1 MGGGGGGGGHTPYE
15 APEFG
20 RSKQAVRIVEIVS
33 EGEVK
38 GLVNGVQSVFLD
50 NTPIQ
55 NKDGTYNFSNVE
67 AEGRIGIQD
76 QDILEGFNTSE
87 KEISVGTQVRK
98 NTPLTRTVSDGKV
111 SRLRLTLG
119 VQSLFSQNDQG
130 DTHGASVTMNITIGQ
145 RVIPLT
151 INGKYSSQ
159 YLRQIEIDNLPPTP
173 FTVRVER
180 IDEDSKSQRLQNNTI
195 WASYTEIIEMRLA
208 YPNTAL
214 VGIKFDSDYF
224 SSIPNRTYDV
234 YGIIVQV
241 PSNYNPETRAYNGT
255 WDGTFKTAW
264 SDNPAWVLY
273 DLLKNKR
280 YGFGRR
286 LGDFAVDKWALYNV
300 AQYCDQLVDD
310 GFGGKEPRFTCNAW
324 ITEQRQAYDVIND
337 ICSIFRAMPVWNGRE
352 FTVIQDRPAD
362 PVWTYT
368 NANVDKEG
376 FTYSYSAM
384 KARHNE
390 IHVEYANAQNN
401 YEKDVICVSDDDLI
415 RRYGLNV
422 KKVTA
427 FGCAS
432 RGQAYRTGRWIL
444 ETEKL
449 ETRTVTFTVG
459 AEGLMHVPGDII
471 LVADNDYA
479 GTQLGGRVL
488 SVANKV
494 VTLDREVPFKSGE
507 QFLYYN
513 QDAQVTGIK
522 VIDVLDGNRIVL
534 DKAPTGLT
542 EYGVWLR
549 HGEKVQPQ
557 LYRALSIKEESKGK
571 YTITALQHEPQKEAI
586 VDSGA
591 HFEPV
596 SFSEVPDRYR
606 IQNVDVA
613 ATDDGIR
620 LSFEYFAKN
629 ESTVKYQIK
638 LYRTFDGNRTLYK
651 VYDDL
656 TNTNISFTGLPDGD
670 YTAEIRAK
678 NGVGQLSEPV
688 TKSFSVNFTIAEL
701 VTVSKLMGI
710 DLNWRNPIFANTN
723 AAIEIWV
730 SKDNNF
736 ANARKLITLAY
747 PTNSYSYTGL
757 GAAETYYFWARMVSK
772 DVAGKFTDAVEGVT
786 ERDATKIVDYIH
798 GQINKSALS
807 QELVKELTNTAETAR
822 TAIAGITSETQA
834 RIATL
839 NAEANNRAK
848 AIREEGLKLT
858 QKIEAESRKA
868 TVALQ
873 EEVKARGTA
882 INKLEQAD
890 KQQAKAIEQVTAKA
904 NSALSGIEVERKAR
918 AAADNAE
925 SKAREIL
932 TAKIGQHESSINQ
945 INQTI
950 VRDRETSAQQV
961 ATLESAVRNIR
972 VGGRNYLL
980 DSSFKNGKWYK
991 SQGSGSKAT
1000 IDVDNG
1006 VLTISSDNATW
1017 KQYQIKG
1024 YAHKGGLNELV
1035 DSTTVTISFEVM
1047 TPDDNTGGGIKY
1059 WMNLRADRIDNTHG
1073 GSTNPIVI
1081 NQTAA
1086 PSKWSRVSIT
1096 GVATQPT
1103 NFRGWRFLLGVSTPG
1118 TVKFRNPKLEVGNV
1132 ATDWTPAPEDLDQSE
1147 LINAKFVDIRQV
1159 VTSETEARTVW
1170 QNNAI
1175 SRING
1180 VESNIANIQRSVT
1193 TATQSI
1199 SEVNQHLNAKIDGI
1213 SVGGRN
1219 LLLGTA
1225 IGLSGNGAKNYQNKT
1240 YNVTSNIDVS
1250 TLKTITLSC
1259 SVLTKGIKA
1268 GSGIRHF
1275 RAGAEVQLFY
1285 ADGTNGWLSAY
1296 CNDVAD
1302 FNGRISKTLTLSK
1315 PLSKLTYNK
1324 VQVRN
1329 IAEGEYKVDGIKL
1342 EVGNVAT
1349 DWTPAPEDLEGAVG
1363 DLSADL
1369 NHYKSSQATKDQAT
1383 SMQLTTLTARM
1394 TNAESGISKVEKA
1407 VSDAKSST
1415 ATQLNQL
1422 SAAFSKAKTDLDAKI
1437 AEEKT
1442 ARSNA
1447 DTAEAKKT
1455 SALTSR
1461 VANAESSVTQLSK
1474 TVADVSGKLS
1484 GTHTIKT
1491 QVVAGGRTA
1500 IAGIAL
1506 GASSDGKTAESSVIV
1521 MADKFGVVKSATDGT
1536 VKNVFTVSNNQLA
1549 LSGDLLADGSIIGRH
1564 IQANQEIRSPLIS
1577 GGEIDISGNDGILR
1591 VGRTGN
1597 FLVRASSQNRGL
1609 VINNDQ
1615 IIVYDDRGN
1624 VRVKI
1629 GRL

>member
-1 MGGGGGGGGHTPYE
+1 M
-15 APEFG
+15 
-20 RSKQAVRIVEIVS
+20 
-33 EGEVK
+33 
-38 GLVNGVQSVFLD
+38 
-50 NTPIQ
+50 
-55 NKDGTYNFSNVE
+55 
-67 AEGRIGIQD
+67 
-76 QDILEGFNTSE
+76 
-87 KEISVGTQVRK
+87 
-98 NTPLTRTVSDGKV
+98 
-111 SRLRLTLG
+111 
-119 VQSLFSQNDQG
+119 
-130 DTHGASVTMNITIGQ
+130 
-145 RVIPLT
+145 
-151 INGKYSSQ
+151 
-159 YLRQIEIDNLPPTP
+159 
-173 FTVRVER
+173 
-180 IDEDSKSQRLQNNTI
+180 
-195 WASYTEIIEMRLA
+195 
-208 YPNTAL
+208 
-214 VGIKFDSDYF
+214 
-224 SSIPNRTYDV
+224 
-234 YGIIVQV
+234 
-241 PSNYNPETRAYNGT
+241 
-255 WDGTFKTAW
+255 
-264 SDNPAWVLY
+264 
-273 DLLKNKR
+273 
-280 YGFGRR
+280 
-286 LGDFAVDKWALYNV
+286 
-300 AQYCDQLVDD
+300 
-310 GFGGKEPRFTCNAW
+310 
-324 ITEQRQAYDVIND
+324 
-337 ICSIFRAMPVWNGRE
+337 
-352 FTVIQDRPAD
+352 
-362 PVWTYT
+362 
-368 NANVDKEG
+368 
-376 FTYSYSAM
+376 
-384 KARHNE
+384 
-390 IHVEYANAQNN
+390 
-401 YEKDVICVSDDDLI
+401 
-415 RRYGLNV
+415 
-422 KKVTA
+422 
-427 FGCAS
+427 
-432 RGQAYRTGRWIL
+432 
-444 ETEKL
+444 
-449 ETRTVTFTVG
+449 
-459 AEGLMHVPGDII
+459 
-471 LVADNDYA
+471 
-479 GTQLGGRVL
+479 
-488 SVANKV
+488 
-494 VTLDREVPFKSGE
+494 
-507 QFLYYN
+507 
-513 QDAQVTGIK
+513 
-522 VIDVLDGNRIVL
+522 
-534 DKAPTGLT
+534 
-542 EYGVWLR
+542 
-549 HGEKVQPQ
+549 
-557 LYRALSIKEESKGK
+557 
-571 YTITALQHEPQKEAI
+571 
-586 VDSGA
+586 
-591 HFEPV
+591 
-596 SFSEVPDRYR
+596 
-606 IQNVDVA
+606 
-613 ATDDGIR
+613 
-620 LSFEYFAKN
+620 
-629 ESTVKYQIK
+629 
-638 LYRTFDGNRTLYK
+638 
-651 VYDDL
+651 
-656 TNTNISFTGLPDGD
+656 
-670 YTAEIRAK
+670 
-678 NGVGQLSEPV
+678 
-688 TKSFSVNFTIAEL
+688 
-701 VTVSKLMGI
+701 
-710 DLNWRNPIFANTN
+710 
-723 AAIEIWV
+723 
-730 SKDNNF
+730 
-736 ANARKLITLAY
+736 
-747 PTNSYSYTGL
+747 
-757 GAAETYYFWARMVSK
+757 
-772 DVAGKFTDAVEGVT
+772 
-786 ERDATKIVDYIH
+786 
-798 GQINKSALS
+798 
-807 QELVKELTNTAETAR
+807 
-822 TAIAGITSETQA
+822 
-834 RIATL
+834 
-839 NAEANNRAK
+839 
-848 AIREEGLKLT
+848 
-858 QKIEAESRKA
+858 
-868 TVALQ
+868 
-873 EEVKARGTA
+873 
-882 INKLEQAD
+882 
-890 KQQAKAIEQVTAKA
+890 
-904 NSALSGIEVERKAR
+904 ERKAR

-1268 GSGIRHF
+1268 GNGEYHF

-1349 DWTPAPEDLEGAVG
+1349 DWTPAPEDVDSAIG

-1369 NHYKSSQATKDQAT
+1369 NHYKSAQATKDQAT

-1394 TNAESGISKVEKA
+1394 ANAESGISKVEKA

-1422 SAAFSKAKTDLDAKI
+1422 SAEFRKAKTDLDAKI
-1437 AEEKT
+1437 EDEKT
-1442 ARSNA
+1442 ARANA
-1447 DTAEAKKT
+1447 DRAEAEKNAT
-1455 SALTSR
+1455 MTSR
-1461 VANAESSVTQLSK
+1461 VANAESKISQVSK

-1484 GTHTIKT
+1484 STHTIKT
-1491 QVVAGGRTA
+1491 QVVGGGRMA

-1536 VKNVFTVSNNQLA
+1536 VKNVFTVSNNQLV